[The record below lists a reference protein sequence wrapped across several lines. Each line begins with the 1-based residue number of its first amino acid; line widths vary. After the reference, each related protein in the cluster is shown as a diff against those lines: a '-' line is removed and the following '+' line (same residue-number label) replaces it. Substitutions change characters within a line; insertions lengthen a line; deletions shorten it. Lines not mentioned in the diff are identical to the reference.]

1 MSLLPLAGL
10 FAVLFALATPAAG
23 QDDPCA
29 PARSPYGPAFLIP
42 IELAQGVTLGRP
54 SPAPYAASLRVYPT
68 YIVDRRKQVRVAA
81 EIGTALSNPSVEALL
96 GARVTKSV
104 FEVNLGPVRGI
115 GAHLGIEALYGTT
128 GRALVGAMLI
138 ADAGGIFQGTVR
150 VEPDLRNGATILEL
164 GLGFQLFSG
173 RTPETQQVIRTPA
186 QGYLGRVAE
195 KMAIDVKSAIG
206 TARLESVAACR
217 QVVSAARRFVESR
230 TESINTV
237 AAFRSALRVH
247 GLQLIEADMLDP
259 DPAPPGTSEREVV
272 RALYQGVGDAVGI
285 RLQP

>member
-1 MSLLPLAGL
+1 LTILS
-10 FAVLFALATPAAG
+10 ALATPIAG

-29 PARSPYGPAFLIP
+29 PARSPYGPAFLMP
-42 IELAQGVTLGRP
+42 VELAQGVTLGRP
-54 SPAPYAASLRVYPT
+54 SPAPYAASLRLYPT
-68 YIVDRRKQVRVAA
+68 YVVDRRRQVRVAG
-81 EIGTALSNPSVEALL
+81 EIGAALNNPSVEALL

-115 GAHLGIEALYGTT
+115 GAHLGVEALYGTT
-128 GRALVGAMLI
+128 GRALLGAMLI

-150 VEPDLRNGATILEL
+150 VEPDLSNGATVLEL

-173 RTPETQQVIRTPA
+173 RTPETQQVTPTPA

-217 QVVSAARRFVESR
+217 QVVSGARRFVEDR

-237 AAFRSALRVH
+237 AAFRSALREH
-247 GLQLIEADMLDP
+247 GLRQIEADMLDP
-259 DPAPPGTSEREVV
+259 DPPPPGTSEREVV